1 MRFRLLAVACLAAA
15 LALADTLTVSKVVEF
30 VRSSVK
36 TNLADKDVAAYL
48 AKVKLT
54 DRLDDRVI
62 EQLQSIGIGARTL
75 HALQA
80 LRDLSASLPEP
91 SAAMTTAAP
100 VYQQAP
106 PPSAAEQGRLIQEAR
121 EYAFNYARSLPD
133 FICTEVVRRSA
144 APKPRPGTAPD
155 WRDQDTLQIR
165 LSYYQQKEQYKLM
178 LIDNRIT
185 NQDYEKVG
193 GAKSFGDFGS
203 LMAGIFDP
211 SSRARFEWA
220 RWSYLDRRP
229 VLVFSYF
236 IEQPNS
242 HYEIRSEGTDRTV
255 VPAYSGLV
263 MLDKDT
269 HQVMC
274 VTVKAENLPADFP
287 VKAAETRLYYDYVEL
302 SGHTFL
308 LPLKSEITMAGDDY
322 LSRNDE
328 QFRIYRKYSADSEI
342 TFGDVDTKAPPPLD
356 DSKTKEGPPVKH

>member
-1 MRFRLLAVACLAAA
+1 
-15 LALADTLTVSKVVEF
+15 
-30 VRSSVK
+30 
-36 TNLADKDVAAYL
+36 
-48 AKVKLT
+48 
-54 DRLDDRVI
+54 
-62 EQLQSIGIGARTL
+62 
-75 HALQA
+75 
-80 LRDLSASLPEP
+80 LRDQSANLPAP
-91 SAAMTTAAP
+91 SAAMTTAAA
-100 VYQQAP
+100 VYQQLP
-106 PPSAAEQGRLIQEAR
+106 PPSAGEQGSLIQEAR
-121 EYAFNYARSLPD
+121 EYAFNYTRGLPD

-144 APKPRPGTAPD
+144 APKPRSGGAPE

-211 SSRARFEWA
+211 SSQARFEWA

-229 VLVFSYF
+229 VMVFSYF
-236 IEQPNS
+236 IEQRNS
-242 HYEIRSEGTDRTV
+242 RYEIRDQGTDRKV
-255 VPAYSGLV
+255 VPAYSGMV
-263 MLDKDT
+263 MLDKGT

-287 VKAAETRLYYDYVEL
+287 VKAAETRLYYDYVDL

-342 TFGDVDTKAPPPLD
+342 TFGDLDTKAPPLLD
-356 DSKTKEGPPVKH
+356 DSKTKEGPPVVKH

>member
-1 MRFRLLAVACLAAA
+1 MRFRVLAIACLGAA

-36 TNLADKDVAAYL
+36 TGISDKEVAAYL

-54 DRLDDRVI
+54 DRLEDQAI
-62 EQLQSIGIGARTL
+62 EQLQSLGIGPKTL
-75 HALQA
+75 HALWT
-80 LRDLSASLPEP
+80 LRDQSAKLPEP
-91 SAAMTTAAP
+91 SAAPMTTAVAG
-100 VYQQAP
+100 YQQP
-106 PPSAAEQGRLIQEAR
+106 EPPSAEEQGRLIQEAR
-121 EYAFNYARSLPD
+121 EYAFNYARNLPD

-144 APKPRPGTAPD
+144 APKPKSGGSPE

-165 LSYYQQKEQYKLM
+165 LSYYQQREQYKLM

-185 NQDYEKVG
+185 NQDYDKVG

-211 SSRARFEWA
+211 ASQARFEWA
-220 RWSYLDRRP
+220 RWSFLDRRP
-229 VLVFSYF
+229 VMVFSYF
-236 IEQPNS
+236 ISQIHS
-242 HYEIRSEGTDRTV
+242 HYEIRSEGTDRRVIT
-255 VPAYSGLV
+255 AYSGVV
-263 MLDKDT
+263 MLDKQS

-274 VTVKAENLPADFP
+274 VTVRAEELPPDFP
-287 VKAAETRLYYDYVEL
+287 VHAAETRLYYDYVDL

-308 LPLKSEITMAGDDY
+308 LPLKSEVIMAGDDY

-342 TFGDVDTKAPPPLD
+342 TFDDGDTKPVAPI
-356 DSKTKEGPPVKH
+356 DSNKTKEGTGKH

>member
-178 LIDNRIT
+178 LVDNRIT

-211 SSRARFEWA
+211 ASQARFEWA

-229 VLVFSYF
+229 VMVFSYF
-236 IEQPNS
+236 IDQPRS
-242 HYEIRSEGTDRTV
+242 HYEIRSEGTDRRV
-255 VPAYSGLV
+255 ISAYSGLV

-308 LPLKSEITMAGDDY
+308 LPLKSVITMAGDDY

-342 TFGDVDTKAPPPLD
+342 TFGDVDSKPIAPID
-356 DSKTKEGPPVKH
+356 DSKTKEGPAVKH